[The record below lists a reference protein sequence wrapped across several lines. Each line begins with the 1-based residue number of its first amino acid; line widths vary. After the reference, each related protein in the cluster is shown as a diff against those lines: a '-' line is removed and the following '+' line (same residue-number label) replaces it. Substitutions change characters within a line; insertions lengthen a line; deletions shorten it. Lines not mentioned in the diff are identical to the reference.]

1 MKDVK
6 FERYDRYRKKF
17 TKLVHLE
24 REEEMERHESEI
36 RNMSPGARQAAGRA
50 LLGMKG
56 RDQGTGLGGNEIVK
70 FVKGARLPD
79 NEISV
84 GDLVMVSKNQ
94 PLNDNNPTGTVI
106 EKTNYSITVAFR
118 NRPIGFVYG
127 KGLRLDLYVN
137 DITFQR
143 MLDALDQFEDVLPH
157 RKYLREILLGRREPR
172 FGDAMDFEPRNE
184 QLNEAQWA
192 AVRQSLY
199 ARDFFL
205 IHGPPGTGKTTTLI
219 EVIEQHVDRG
229 EKVLATA
236 DSNVAVDNMVDFF
249 SQRGRRVVRVGHPA
263 RVTET
268 LRHHTLDYLIESDDD
283 YQQAQK
289 LRERAYE
296 LDDEQEDYT
305 FPSGKNRR
313 GLGNDRIKK
322 LARQGRSSRGLSRDK
337 IQSMARW
344 IGLQEQI
351 SDLIGRA
358 EKLEDQAA
366 NRLIATADVVCT
378 TNSTAGSELMQ
389 GREFDMV
396 AIDEATQSTEPSC
409 LIPILHGSK
418 VVMAGDHKQLPP
430 TILNREAEQG
440 GLADTLFERLLE
452 LHGDRIK
459 GMLTIQ
465 YRMNTDIMDFPNC
478 HFYEA
483 RLEAA
488 EDVAN
493 HTLDASVDAEGL
505 IAEACS
511 PDRVVAFVDTAGAAP
526 ERSRA
531 RSTSKENEREAE
543 LTAEVVATL
552 MASGVEPQDIGVIS
566 PYDDQIDLLSRKFDE
581 PGLEIKTVDG
591 FQGREK
597 DVIVLSFVRSNDRNE
612 MGFLTD
618 LRRLN
623 VSITR
628 ARKKLVMV
636 GDSQTL
642 SNHPVYAELVQYAA
656 EKNGLLQAG
665 KDHQKAT
672 EGEAAHAK

>member
-6 FERYDRYRKKF
+6 FDHYDRYRKKF
-17 TKLVHLE
+17 RKLVQLE

-106 EKTNYSITVAFR
+106 EKTNYSLTVAFR

-127 KGLRLDLYVN
+127 RGLRLDLYVN

-143 MLDALDQFEDVLPH
+143 MLDALEQFEEVLPQ

-172 FGDAMDFEPRNE
+172 FGKAMDSEPRNE
-184 QLNEAQWA
+184 QLNAAQWD
-192 AVRQSLY
+192 AVQQSLY
-199 ARDFFL
+199 AKDIFL

-236 DSNVAVDNMVDFF
+236 DSNVAVDNIVDFL

-268 LRHHTLDYLIESDDD
+268 LRHHTLDYLIEDDED
-283 YQQAQK
+283 YQQAQE

-296 LDDEQEDYT
+296 LDDEQENYA

-313 GLGNDRIKK
+313 GLGNERIKK
-322 LARQGRSSRGLSRDK
+322 LASQGRSARGLSRDK

-366 NRLIATADVVCT
+366 NRLIATAEVVCT

-396 AIDEATQSTEPSC
+396 AIDEATQATEPSC
-409 LIPILHGSK
+409 LISMLRGSK

-430 TILNREAEQG
+430 TILNREAERG
-440 GLADTLFERLLE
+440 GLANTLFERLLE

-465 YRMNTDIMDFPNC
+465 YRMNTDIMDFPNA
-478 HFYEA
+478 HFYEGQLQA
-483 RLEAA
+483 DNA
-488 EDVAN
+488 VAN
-493 HTLDASVDAEGL
+493 HTLDISVKGEGL
-505 IAEACS
+505 VAEACR
-511 PDRVVAFVDTAGAAP
+511 PKRVVVFFDTAGGAP
-526 ERSRA
+526 ERSRG

-543 LTAEVVATL
+543 LTEETVTTL
-552 MASGVEPQDIGVIS
+552 ISSGVQPEVIGVIS
-566 PYDDQIDLLSRKFDE
+566 PYDDQVDLLSRKLDE

-597 DVIVLSFVRSNDRNE
+597 DVIVLSFVRSNERDQ

-628 ARKKLVMV
+628 ARKKLIMI
-636 GDSQTL
+636 GDSETL
-642 SNHPVYAELVQYAA
+642 SDHPTYSELVQYAA
-656 EKNGLLQAG
+656 EKHGLLQAG
-665 KDHQKAT
+665 PEHT
-672 EGEAAHAK
+672 AAAEDAK